1 MFGTGKSAVEEKSY
15 SFRQVKGVTKK
26 HKVLREKRDR
36 SVPNLRPE
44 IEKNYGMM
52 EDGKKS
58 YADALE
64 DLR

>member
-1 MFGTGKSAVEEKSY
+1 MFGTRKSAVEEKSY
-15 SFRQVKGVTKK
+15 SFAQVQGVTKK
-26 HKVLREKRDR
+26 TKVLRDKRDR

-44 IEKNYGMM
+44 LGKNYGMM